1 MNEIND
7 RKSIV
12 IKSHSFNSGP
22 KDKEGA
28 VLLIR
33 NPFDAALAEFNR
45 AGHGHTGHA
54 STKAFKSEKWVSH
67 CSKIYL
73 IQILVILPIHANCHQ
88 LRVTNIVMSP
98 TSI

>member
-12 IKSHSFNSGP
+12 IKAHTYNSGP

-54 STKAFKSEKWVSH
+54 STKDFKSEKWVSH
-67 CSKIYL
+67 CSKRYL
-73 IQILVILPIHANCHQ
+73 
-88 LRVTNIVMSP
+88 NI
-98 TSI
+98 INLKL

>member
-1 MNEIND
+1 MSKNVLRTSLKLDLKMNDIND

-12 IKSHSFNSGP
+12 IKAHTFNSGP

-67 CSKIYL
+67 CSKI
-73 IQILVILPIHANCHQ
+73 
-88 LRVTNIVMSP
+88 
-98 TSI
+98 

>member
-1 MNEIND
+1 MNEVND

-12 IKSHSFNSGP
+12 IKTHTFNSGP

-54 STKAFKSEKWVSH
+54 STKDFKGDRWVRD
-67 CSKIYL
+67 CSGIPLLKSRPSTEYSCSCSAGCL
-73 IQILVILPIHANCHQ
+73 
-88 LRVTNIVMSP
+88 
-98 TSI
+98 

>member
-1 MNEIND
+1 MKYVKKNFADLLKKLDFKMNEIND

-12 IKSHSFNSGP
+12 IKAHTFNSGP

-67 CSKIYL
+67 CSKI
-73 IQILVILPIHANCHQ
+73 
-88 LRVTNIVMSP
+88 
-98 TSI
+98 

>member
-1 MNEIND
+1 MNEVND

-12 IKSHSFNSGP
+12 IKAHTFNAGP

-54 STKAFKSEKWVSH
+54 STKDFKSDRWVRNC
-67 CSKIYL
+67 CSRYL
-73 IQILVILPIHANCHQ
+73 PKSRSALEYKLLV
-88 LRVTNIVMSP
+88 VV
-98 TSI
+98 

>member
-12 IKSHSFNSGP
+12 IKAHTFNSGP

-54 STKAFKSEKWVSH
+54 STKDFKSEKWVSH
-67 CSKIYL
+67 CSKIYFRKIWL
-73 IQILVILPIHANCHQ
+73 YLWA
-88 LRVTNIVMSP
+88 
-98 TSI
+98 TSMLETDVGDKICW